1 MKLSINFVTFISLYK
16 HKLLYKLDLLK
27 YIYRYFES
35 CPCYISNHSYV
46 VNFMFRSLKRS
57 VFYNFFSNFHSITS
71 LPPRV
76 EEFIYNVSR
85 SRSHTI
91 FETRRNYYTAGSQ
104 GFVEAYQRRGGTKR
118 RGRVTR
124 VISTMETGLSTGGGV
139 GVRAVWVQRF
149 AIITFRACRFVCIN
163 SVRQFPLCG
172 VHSRARI
179 SSSPPSVLPLPASSL
194 AGRSRIRRVRAARSR
209 AILSRKDLLSAGI
222 GKRFIFPALFS
233 PPVRYSSLS
242 HVCTRCSSGSASVSS

>member
-1 MKLSINFVTFISLYK
+1 M
-16 HKLLYKLDLLK
+16 
-27 YIYRYFES
+27 
-35 CPCYISNHSYV
+35 
-46 VNFMFRSLKRS
+46 
-57 VFYNFFSNFHSITS
+57 
-71 LPPRV
+71 
-76 EEFIYNVSR
+76 SR

-179 SSSPPSVLPLPASSL
+179 SSSPPSVLPLPPRPSPGVRGSGVFGQRE
-194 AGRSRIRRVRAARSR
+194 AGRSFPGRICYPLESVNASFSLLSFHRPFVTLLYLTCARAAPPGQLPFLRE
-209 AILSRKDLLSAGI
+209 
-222 GKRFIFPALFS
+222 PAS
-233 PPVRYSSLS
+233 CGQWRV
-242 HVCTRCSSGSASVSS
+242 